1 MRARA
6 RAAASLISITLALPA
21 TGTVAQSLAA
31 RVDAAP
37 AGHVQFSFAAR
48 PGVCGNGRTYIQTAP
63 GNFTGSFYTSTAE
76 TLRNDPC
83 EPGPVRVIL
92 DRANREIIAV
102 QTYVGPATTLPV
114 NTDLGRVST
123 HQAADYLLD
132 LAAKSEGRVGRDAI
146 FPATLAD
153 SATILDGLV
162 RVARNQ
168 ALPRETRSSAL
179 SYVGRASDRTQTIPP
194 GVVETLLAVAR
205 DESDNLA
212 VRKQALSVL
221 GRLEHG
227 SGIPTLV
234 DLARQS
240 NSVWLSRESMTVLA
254 SSGDPRAR
262 AYLRSAV
269 QRDDLNEDAL
279 AIAIRAL
286 GQQFSTQQDAALL
299 RSLYPRLNTEKS
311 RDAVLAAVAEV
322 GGSEN
327 VKWLIDLARN
337 DSELASRRRKALDS
351 AARAG
356 APIAELVRL
365 YDSVSE
371 QQMKEALVAIYARSG
386 ERLATDKLISI
397 VKTEPNA
404 NVRRRAI
411 TSLSTSDDPKV
422 KEALKEV
429 IIR

>member
-1 MRARA
+1 MRASIIST
-6 RAAASLISITLALPA
+6 SLISIALAIPVSA
-21 TGTVAQSLAA
+21 TAQSLAA

-37 AGHVQFSFAAR
+37 AGHVQFSFSAR

-63 GNFTGSFYTSTAE
+63 GSFQGSFYTSTSE

-92 DRANREIIAV
+92 DRAAREIIAV
-102 QTYVGPATTLPV
+102 QTYVGPATMLPA
-114 NTDLGRVST
+114 NTDLGRVSAQ
-123 HQAADYLLD
+123 QATDYLLD

-153 SATILDGLV
+153 SANILDGLV

-179 SYVGRASDRTQTIPP
+179 SAVGRASDRTQTIPP
-194 GVVETLLAVAR
+194 GVVETLLAVSR
-205 DESDNLA
+205 DETDNLA

-227 SGIPTLV
+227 TGIPSLV

-240 NSVWLSRESMTVLA
+240 SSVWLSRESMTVLA

-269 QRDDLNEDAL
+269 QRDDLGEDAL

-286 GQQFSTQQDAALL
+286 GQQFSTQQDATLL
-299 RSLYPRLNTEKS
+299 RSLYPRLNSEKS
-311 RDAVLAAVAEV
+311 RDAVLTSVAEV
-322 GGSEN
+322 GGADN
-327 VKWLIDLARN
+327 VKWLLDLARN
-337 DSELASRRRKALDS
+337 DTELAARRRKALEA

-356 APIAELVRL
+356 APISELVRL
-365 YDSVSE
+365 YDSVSD
-371 QQMKEALVAIYARSG
+371 QQMKDALVSIYARSG
-386 ERLATDKLISI
+386 ERVATDKLIAI
-397 VKTEPNA
+397 VKTEPNV

-411 TSLSTSDDPKV
+411 TSLSSSDDPKV
-422 KEALKEV
+422 KEALKDV